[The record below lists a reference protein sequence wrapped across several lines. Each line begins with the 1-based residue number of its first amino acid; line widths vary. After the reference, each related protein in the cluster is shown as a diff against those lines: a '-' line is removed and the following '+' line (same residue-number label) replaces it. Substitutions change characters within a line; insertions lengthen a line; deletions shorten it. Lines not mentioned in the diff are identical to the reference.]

1 MSATP
6 IIALSTMWSQ
16 GRFKR
21 DGEDGDHMPSFGERA
36 AALGFTHAEINY
48 VIPPA
53 GVDALIESN
62 HVAFSSVHSPC
73 PRVRMPNG
81 KMSEALNLAA
91 TDEVERRLA
100 VEVAKASIDT
110 AVRAN
115 ARLLVVHLGGI
126 GGGIFKEEMQLRK
139 LFDSGTREGAEVDGL
154 RRSALERRR
163 EERPDYFPRAQRS
176 LSEIAEYA
184 APRGVTVGLEN
195 RYHFHEFPDPDEMP
209 GLLAAYPPEVAGFW
223 LDVGHAEV
231 LDRLG
236 LGGRRRWLDENGER
250 CVGAHVHDTDGL
262 ADHRAPGHGTS
273 DWPHYA
279 AKLPPDIPRV
289 FEINQKTPEEQVA
302 AGIPFLRS
310 VGVLPGA

>member
-1 MSATP
+1 MPDAP
-6 IIALSTMWSQ
+6 LIALSTMWSQ

-21 DGEDGDHMPSFGERA
+21 DGEDGDDMAQFGEKA
-36 AALGFTHAEINY
+36 ASLGFSHAEINY

-62 HVAFSSVHSPC
+62 HVAFSSIHSPC
-73 PRVRMPNG
+73 PRIRMPNG
-81 KMSEALNLAA
+81 KMSDALNLAA
-91 TDEVERRLA
+91 TDEDERRQA
-100 VEVAKASIDT
+100 VDVAKASIDT

-115 ARLLVVHLGGI
+115 ASLLVVHLGGI

-139 LFDSGTREGAEVDGL
+139 LYDSGTRDGDEIDRL
-154 RRSALERRR
+154 RRSAMERRR
-163 EERPDYFPRAQRS
+163 DEQPQYFPRAQQS
-176 LSEIAEYA
+176 LAEIAEYA
-184 APRGVTVGLEN
+184 ASRGVTVGLEN
-195 RYHFHEFPDPDEMP
+195 RYHFHEFPDPDEMAE
-209 GLLAAYPPEVAGFW
+209 LLAAYPPKVAGVW

-250 CVGAHVHDTDGL
+250 CVGTHVHDIDGL
-262 ADHRAPGHGTS
+262 ADHRAPGHGTT

-279 AKLPPDIPRV
+279 AKLPPHIPRV
-289 FEINQKTPEEQVA
+289 FEINQKTPEDQVA

-310 VGVLPGA
+310 VGVLPPA